1 MENQMFQLTPLMQR
15 YILHWGEMGSRWGVN
30 RTVSQIHAL
39 LYLAPEP
46 LNAEQIAELLS
57 VARSNVSNSLKE
69 LQSWELVNVS
79 HKMGDRRDHFTVVGD
94 TWDIFFTI
102 IEQRKRRELD
112 PIMSMLR
119 QCEAEMINDKETSAH
134 VRKKI
139 TEMHGFLDGML
150 AWYQQIATLPRSSLL
165 ALIKMGTKVIHFL
178 PKKKTK

>member
-1 MENQMFQLTPLMQR
+1 MDNPSFQLTPLMQR

-39 LYLAPEP
+39 LYLSPEP
-46 LNAEQIAELLS
+46 LNAEQITELLS

-69 LQSWELVNVS
+69 LQSWELVKVT
-79 HKMGDRRDHFTVVGD
+79 HVMGDRRDHFSVVGD
-94 TWDIFFTI
+94 TWDTFFTI

-112 PIMSMLR
+112 PIMTMLR
-119 QCEAEMINDKETSAH
+119 QCEVEMGQDKQTSAH

-139 TEMHGFLDGML
+139 TEMHTFLDGML
-150 AWYQQIATLPRSSLL
+150 QWYEQIATLPRSSLL

-178 PKKKTK
+178 PKKKAK